1 MDSALRRRVEARR
14 AATESD
20 PSKRTVA
27 HTVKGL
33 PRLAHAPKD
42 AAVLRRPIIA
52 PEAIGASKVRLIRN
66 KFL

>member
-33 PRLAHAPKD
+33 PR
-42 AAVLRRPIIA
+42 RT
-52 PEAIGASKVRLIRN
+52 EA
-66 KFL
+66 